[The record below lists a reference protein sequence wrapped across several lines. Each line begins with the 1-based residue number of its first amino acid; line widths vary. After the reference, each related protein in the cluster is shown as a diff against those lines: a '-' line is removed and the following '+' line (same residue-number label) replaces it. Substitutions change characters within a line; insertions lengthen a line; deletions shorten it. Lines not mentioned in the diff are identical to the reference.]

1 MGSIDVSGPAGRL
14 EGLLEEVAEPRFAAL
29 VCHPHPSFGGT
40 MHNHATYRIAR
51 GARAAGGVSLR
62 FNFRGVGRSA
72 GSYDRG
78 RGEAAD
84 AAAALALLAERY
96 PTLPRL
102 ACGFSFGAF
111 AALTSGL
118 ADPGV
123 RGLVLAGLV
132 VHPRDD
138 LPRGLGPLVATP
150 LPAAVLQAGQDEFG
164 RPDDV
169 RRALEGSKGARL
181 VLPID
186 GAPHL
191 FTGRLDALEA
201 AATEAVAWVLTGR

>member
-1 MGSIDVSGPAGRL
+1 MGSIDVAGPAGRL

-51 GARAAGGVSLR
+51 GARAAGGVTLR

-96 PTLPRL
+96 PTLPL
-102 ACGFSFGAF
+102 PAGGFSFGAF

-118 ADPGV
+118 GDPGV

-164 RPDDV
+164 TPDDV
-169 RRALEGSKGARL
+169 RRALEGSKGARR
-181 VLPID
+181 VVPID

-201 AATEAVAWVLTGR
+201 AAAEATAWVLTER